1 MVVVVNWLG
10 EKSIMIRHVENECS
24 VCEIKEQ
31 HQMPLKMVLSNPE
44 WVTPLK

>member
-10 EKSIMIRHVENECS
+10 EKSMMIRHVENERS

-31 HQMPLKMVLSNPE
+31 HQMPLRIMYAASQVIDI
-44 WVTPLK
+44 